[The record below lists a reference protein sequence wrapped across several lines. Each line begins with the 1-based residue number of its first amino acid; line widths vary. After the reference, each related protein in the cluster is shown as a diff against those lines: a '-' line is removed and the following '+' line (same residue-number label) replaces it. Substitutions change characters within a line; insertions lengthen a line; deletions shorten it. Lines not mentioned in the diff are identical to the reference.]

1 MELLSAGVDTTVIAM
16 WLGYESTQTTAVY
29 LHAHM
34 ALKEASLAKVGSFSK
49 HSALHY
55 KQIDKLLNFLTSL

>member
-16 WLGYESTQTTAVY
+16 WLGHESTQTTAVY

-34 ALKEASLAKVGSFSK
+34 ALKEAALAKVAPFSK
-49 HSALHY
+49 HSALYY
-55 KQIDKLLNFLTSL
+55 KLDDKLLNFLTSL